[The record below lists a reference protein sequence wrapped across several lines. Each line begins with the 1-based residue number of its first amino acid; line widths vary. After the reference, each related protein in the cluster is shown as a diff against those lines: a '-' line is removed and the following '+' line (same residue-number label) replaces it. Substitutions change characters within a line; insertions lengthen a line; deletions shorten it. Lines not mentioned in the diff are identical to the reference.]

1 MPIVAT
7 FLNLNHYE
15 MVGCRYV
22 GDFFNRFPDLNGR
35 VKSTPPPWIL
45 EGLNYPGSQRGNIF
59 FLAILNK

>member
-1 MPIVAT
+1 
-7 FLNLNHYE
+7 
-15 MVGCRYV
+15 MVGFRYG

-35 VKSTPPPWIL
+35 VKSPPPPWIL